1 MKKLFLTIMFLSIF
15 IIRVNANTT
24 LTNHI
29 QENDKLSFS
38 KTECTWQ
45 MGFNTTNSY
54 NFTKH
59 YTIGSGGFS
68 EYELNGVRYDTH
80 STVEY
85 IVNKKLLGYDPHTLK
100 FSYITFDGQKF
111 NNEYLTETELQKYFP
126 NVKFIK
132 ISEFKNNQIVIKK
145 KPFVFEECLLIND
158 TNQDFYKYSL
168 TNGKDK
174 KQIFKCF
181 VKVFFP
187 TTYKYSFFGQKQSDR
202 PILTIKFRY

>member
-1 MKKLFLTIMFLSIF
+1 MKKLFLTILFLSLVM
-15 IIRVNANTT
+15 IRVNANTI
-24 LTNHI
+24 LSNHI
-29 QENDKLSFS
+29 KENDKLSFS
-38 KTECTWQ
+38 KTKYTWQ
-45 MGFNTTNSY
+45 MGFDENNY

-68 EYELNGVRYDTH
+68 EYELNNVRYDTH

-85 IVNKKLLGYDPHTLK
+85 IVDKKLLGYNPHTLK
-100 FSYITFDGQKF
+100 FSYITFNGQKF
-111 NNEYLTETELQKYFP
+111 NNKYLSDSELQKYFP
-126 NVKFIK
+126 NTKFIK
-132 ISEFKNNQIVIKK
+132 ISEFKNNQIVIRKR
-145 KPFVFEECLLIND
+145 PFISEEYLLIND

-181 VKVFFP
+181 VKVIFP

-202 PILTIKFRY
+202 PVLTIKFKY

>member
-111 NNEYLTETELQKYFP
+111 NNKYLTDSELQKYFP

-145 KPFVFEECLLIND
+145 KPFVFEEYLLIND

-168 TNGKDK
+168 TNGKDE

>member
-1 MKKLFLTIMFLSIF
+1 MKKLFLTILFLSLVM
-15 IIRVNANTT
+15 IRVNANTI
-24 LTNHI
+24 LSNHI
-29 QENDKLSFS
+29 KENDKLSFS
-38 KTECTWQ
+38 KTKYTWQ
-45 MGFNTTNSY
+45 MGFDENNY

-68 EYELNGVRYDTH
+68 EYELNNVRYDTH

-85 IVNKKLLGYDPHTLK
+85 IVDKKLLGYNPHTLK

-111 NNEYLTETELQKYFP
+111 NNEYLSDSELQKYFP
-126 NVKFIK
+126 NTKFIK
-132 ISEFKNNQIVIKK
+132 ISEFKNNQIVIRKR
-145 KPFVFEECLLIND
+145 PFISEEYLLIND

-168 TNGKDK
+168 TNGNDK

-181 VKVFFP
+181 IKVIFP

-202 PILTIKFRY
+202 PVLTIKFKY

>member
-1 MKKLFLTIMFLSIF
+1 MKKLFLTILFLSLVM
-15 IIRVNANTT
+15 IRVNANTI
-24 LTNHI
+24 LSNHI
-29 QENDKLSFS
+29 KENDKLSFS
-38 KTECTWQ
+38 KTKCTWQ
-45 MGFNTTNSY
+45 MEFDENNY

-68 EYELNGVRYDTH
+68 EYELNNVRYDTH
-80 STVEY
+80 STIEY
-85 IVNKKLLGYDPHTLK
+85 IVDKKLLGYNPHTLK

-111 NNEYLTETELQKYFP
+111 NNEYLSDSELQKYFP
-126 NVKFIK
+126 NTKFIK
-132 ISEFKNNQIVIKK
+132 ISEFKNNQIVIRKR
-145 KPFVFEECLLIND
+145 PFISEKYLLIND

-181 VKVFFP
+181 VKVIFP

-202 PILTIKFRY
+202 PVLTIKFKY

>member
-1 MKKLFLTIMFLSIF
+1 MKKLFLTILFLSLV
-15 IIRVNANTT
+15 IIRVNASTI
-24 LTNHI
+24 LSNHI
-29 QENDKLSFS
+29 KENDKLSFS
-38 KTECTWQ
+38 KTKCTWQ
-45 MGFNTTNSY
+45 MGFDENNY

-68 EYELNGVRYDTH
+68 EYELNNVRYDTH

-85 IVNKKLLGYDPHTLK
+85 IVDKKLLGYNPHTLK

-111 NNEYLTETELQKYFP
+111 NNEYLSDSELQKYFP
-126 NVKFIK
+126 NTKFIK
-132 ISEFKNNQIVIKK
+132 ISEFKNNQIVIRKR
-145 KPFVFEECLLIND
+145 PFISEEYLLIND

-181 VKVFFP
+181 IKVIFP

-202 PILTIKFRY
+202 PVLTIKFKY

>member
-1 MKKLFLTIMFLSIF
+1 MKKLFLTILFLSLVM
-15 IIRVNANTT
+15 IRVNANTI
-24 LTNHI
+24 LSNHI
-29 QENDKLSFS
+29 KENDKRALS
-38 KTECTWQ
+38 KTRCTWE
-45 MGFNTTNSY
+45 MGFGENNY

-68 EYELNGVRYDTH
+68 EYELNNVRYDTH

-85 IVNKKLLGYDPHTLK
+85 IVDKKLLGYNPHTLK

-111 NNEYLTETELQKYFP
+111 NNEYLRDSELQKYVP
-126 NVKFIK
+126 NTKFIK
-132 ISEFKNNQIVIKK
+132 ISEFKNNQIVIRKR
-145 KPFVFEECLLIND
+145 PFISEEYLLIND

-181 VKVFFP
+181 IKVIFP

-202 PILTIKFRY
+202 PVLTIKFKY

>member
-1 MKKLFLTIMFLSIF
+1 
-15 IIRVNANTT
+15 
-24 LTNHI
+24 
-29 QENDKLSFS
+29 
-38 KTECTWQ
+38 
-45 MGFNTTNSY
+45 MGFDENNY

-68 EYELNGVRYDTH
+68 EYELNNVRYDTH

-85 IVNKKLLGYDPHTLK
+85 IVDKKLLGYNPHTLK

-111 NNEYLTETELQKYFP
+111 NNEYLRDSELQKYFP
-126 NVKFIK
+126 NTKFIK
-132 ISEFKNNQIVIKK
+132 ISEFKNNQIVIRKR
-145 KPFVFEECLLIND
+145 PFISEEYLLIND

-181 VKVFFP
+181 IKVIFP
-187 TTYKYSFFGQKQSDR
+187 TTYKYSFSPKTTGFFAIPGRNESLF
-202 PILTIKFRY
+202 P

>member
-1 MKKLFLTIMFLSIF
+1 MKKLFLTLLFLSLF
-15 IIRVNANTT
+15 IVRVNANTI
-24 LTNHI
+24 LSNYI
-29 QENDKLSFS
+29 QENDKFSFS

-45 MGFNTTNSY
+45 KGFNTTNSY

-85 IVNKKLLGYDPHTLK
+85 IVNKKLLGYNPHTLK

-111 NNEYLTETELQKYFP
+111 NNEYLTDSELQKYFP

-132 ISEFKNNQIVIKK
+132 VSEFKNNQIIIKK
-145 KPFVFEECLLIND
+145 KPFVSEEYLLIND

-181 VKVFFP
+181 VKVIFP
-187 TTYKYSFFGQKQSDR
+187 TIYKYSFFGQKQSDR
-202 PILTIKFRY
+202 QILTIKSKY